1 MLFTVKTSERERKR
15 EKKVIANVISE
26 AYFYTLHRRLV
37 MASRKL
43 VTVVGATGAQGGAV
57 VKALAETGKYKV
69 IFIVYKLL

>member
-1 MLFTVKTSERERKR
+1 LFTVKTSEREKKR
-15 EKKVIANVISE
+15 KKVIANVISE